1 MGWREME
8 IDGNGLGKTGGGG
21 QGSGTS
27 HSVRKV
33 TFGLPFEGLED
44 WAIATEARTSQAAKV
59 LQNITQL

>member
-8 IDGNGLGKTGGGG
+8 IDGNGLGKTR
-21 QGSGTS
+21 GSETS

-44 WAIATEARTSQAAKV
+44 WAIGIEARTSQRKH
-59 LQNITQL
+59 LTRRH